1 MTYSEIWHRIA
12 TSYDDGEARAI
23 ARILIEELFGL
34 SYADIVCGA
43 TEQLSADDTL
53 RLDTAVRRIEQG
65 EPLQHVLGYAD
76 FCGNRFCVNGS
87 VLIPR
92 PETEWLV
99 DEGAKLMSTTA
110 TSSPKRILDIGTGSG
125 CIAISLKLRLGDAY
139 VEAWDISEE
148 ALRTAQDNAD
158 ALKAEVTFR
167 KRDAL
172 KAEGECLQGGALV
185 SSAPTGQ
192 AMDSINSNEGALVS
206 SAPTEQTMDSINSNE
221 GALVSSAPTG
231 QTMDSINSNEGALV
245 SSAPTGQAMDS
256 INSNEASTTAAPWD
270 LIVSNPPYICDSERS
285 AMDDN
290 VLLHEPHTAL
300 FVPDDDPLR
309 FYRAIAR
316 YALLTL
322 NTGGSLLFECN
333 TRYAEATGTMLRDMG
348 FEEVTVSDD
357 CFNLPRFVRGKQP
370 LPTLPV
376 GEGLVT
382 QGEANCRRLRH
393 SCRSHW
399 QLK

>member
-34 SYADIVCGA
+34 SYTDIVCGA

-99 DEGAKLMSTTA
+99 DEGAKLMSGCIA
-110 TSSPKRILDIGTGSG
+110 SDEMQHKAPHSPKRILDIGTGSG

-158 ALKAEVTFR
+158 ALKAEVVFR

-172 KAEGECLQGGALV
+172 RA
-185 SSAPTGQ
+185 
-192 AMDSINSNEGALVS
+192 DN
-206 SAPTEQTMDSINSNE
+206 
-221 GALVSSAPTG
+221 
-231 QTMDSINSNEGALV
+231 
-245 SSAPTGQAMDS
+245 
-256 INSNEASTTAAPWD
+256 TAAPWD

-322 NTGGSLLFECN
+322 NIGGSLLFECN
-333 TRYAEATGTMLRDMG
+333 TRYAEATGTMLSDMG
-348 FEEVTVSDD
+348 FEEVTISDD
-357 CFNLPRFVRGKQP
+357 CFNLPRFVRGTSPSQP
-370 LPTLPV
+370 SPS
-376 GEGLVT
+376 GR
-382 QGEANCRRLRH
+382 A
-393 SCRSHW
+393 
-399 QLK
+399 

>member
-76 FCGNRFCVNGS
+76 FCGNRFSVNGS

-99 DEGAKLMSTTA
+99 DEGAKLMDGCIASDETQHKA
-110 TSSPKRILDIGTGSG
+110 PHSPKRILDIGTGSG

-158 ALKAEVTFR
+158 ALKAEVVFR

-172 KAEGECLQGGALV
+172 RAEGECLQGGALV

-245 SSAPTGQAMDS
+245 SSAPTEQAMDS
-256 INSNEASTTAAPWD
+256 INYSEANILAAPWD
-270 LIVSNPPYICDSERS
+270 LIVSNPPYICNSERS

-333 TRYAEATGTMLRDMG
+333 TRYAEATGAMLRDMG

-357 CFNLPRFVRGKQP
+357 CFNLPRFVRGSSPSQP
-370 LPTLPV
+370 SPSGRAWLPK
-376 GEGLVT
+376 
-382 QGEANCRRLRH
+382 A
-393 SCRSHW
+393 
-399 QLK
+399 

>member
-99 DEGAKLMSTTA
+99 DEGAKLMDGCIASDETQHKA
-110 TSSPKRILDIGTGSG
+110 PHSPKRILDIGTGSG

-172 KAEGECLQGGALV
+172 KAEEEGCSEEECLQGGALV

-192 AMDSINSNEGALVS
+192 AMDSINYS
-206 SAPTEQTMDSINSNE
+206 
-221 GALVSSAPTG
+221 
-231 QTMDSINSNEGALV
+231 
-245 SSAPTGQAMDS
+245 
-256 INSNEASTTAAPWD
+256 EANILAAPWD

-322 NTGGSLLFECN
+322 NIGSNLLFECN
-333 TRYAEATGTMLRDMG
+333 TRYAEATGKMLSDMG

-357 CFNLPRFVRGKQP
+357 CFNLPRFVRGSSPSQP
-370 LPTLPV
+370 AAPPNPPRR
-376 GEGLVT
+376 GGLSYP
-382 QGEANCRRLRH
+382 R
-393 SCRSHW
+393 
-399 QLK
+399 

>member
-99 DEGAKLMSTTA
+99 DEGAKLMDGCIASDETQHKA
-110 TSSPKRILDIGTGSG
+110 PHSPKRILDIGTGSG

-172 KAEGECLQGGALV
+172 KAEEEGCSEEECLQGGALV

-192 AMDSINSNEGALVS
+192 AMDSINYS
-206 SAPTEQTMDSINSNE
+206 
-221 GALVSSAPTG
+221 
-231 QTMDSINSNEGALV
+231 
-245 SSAPTGQAMDS
+245 
-256 INSNEASTTAAPWD
+256 EANILAAPWD

-322 NTGGSLLFECN
+322 NIGSNLLFECN
-333 TRYAEATGTMLRDMG
+333 TRYAEATGKMLSDMG

-357 CFNLPRFVRGKQP
+357 CFNLPRFVRGSSPSQP
-370 LPTLPV
+370 AAPPTPPRR
-376 GEGLVT
+376 GGLSYP
-382 QGEANCRRLRH
+382 R
-393 SCRSHW
+393 
-399 QLK
+399 

>member
-43 TEQLSADDTL
+43 TDQLSADDTL

-76 FCGNRFCVNGS
+76 FCGNRFSVNSS

-158 ALKAEVTFR
+158 ALKAEVAFR
-167 KRDAL
+167 KKDAL
-172 KAEGECLQGGALV
+172 KAEEEGCSEEECLQGGALV

-192 AMDSINSNEGALVS
+192 
-206 SAPTEQTMDSINSNE
+206 TK
-221 GALVSSAPTG
+221 
-231 QTMDSINSNEGALV
+231 
-245 SSAPTGQAMDS
+245 DS
-256 INSNEASTTAAPWD
+256 INSNEANILAAPWD

-357 CFNLPRFVRGKQP
+357 CFNLPRFVRGRK
-370 LPTLPV
+370 
-376 GEGLVT
+376 
-382 QGEANCRRLRH
+382 N
-393 SCRSHW
+393 SHN
-399 QLK
+399 Q

>member
-99 DEGAKLMSTTA
+99 DEGAKLMDGYIASDETQHKA
-110 TSSPKRILDIGTGSG
+110 PHSPKRILDIGTGSG

-158 ALKAEVTFR
+158 ALKAEVVFR

-185 SSAPTGQ
+185 SSAPTEQ
-192 AMDSINSNEGALVS
+192 AMDSINYS
-206 SAPTEQTMDSINSNE
+206 
-221 GALVSSAPTG
+221 
-231 QTMDSINSNEGALV
+231 
-245 SSAPTGQAMDS
+245 
-256 INSNEASTTAAPWD
+256 EANILAAPWD

-322 NTGGSLLFECN
+322 NIGGSLLFECN
-333 TRYAEATGTMLRDMG
+333 TRYAEATGTMLSDMG

-357 CFNLPRFVRGKQP
+357 CFNLPRFVRGRK
-370 LPTLPV
+370 
-376 GEGLVT
+376 
-382 QGEANCRRLRH
+382 N
-393 SCRSHW
+393 SHN
-399 QLK
+399 Q

>member
-158 ALKAEVTFR
+158 ALKAEVVFR

-172 KAEGECLQGGALV
+172 RA
-185 SSAPTGQ
+185 
-192 AMDSINSNEGALVS
+192 DNI
-206 SAPTEQTMDSINSNE
+206 
-221 GALVSSAPTG
+221 
-231 QTMDSINSNEGALV
+231 
-245 SSAPTGQAMDS
+245 
-256 INSNEASTTAAPWD
+256 AAPWD

-309 FYRAIAR
+309 FYRAIAH

-322 NTGGSLLFECN
+322 NIGGSLLFECN
-333 TRYAEATGTMLRDMG
+333 TRYAEATGKMLSDMG

-357 CFNLPRFVRGKQP
+357 CFNLPRFVRGSSPSQP
-370 LPTLPV
+370 AAPPNPPRR
-376 GEGLVT
+376 GGL
-382 QGEANCRRLRH
+382 
-393 SCRSHW
+393 S
-399 QLK
+399 

>member
-34 SYADIVCGA
+34 SYTDIVCGA

-148 ALRTAQDNAD
+148 ALRTAQNNAD
-158 ALKAEVTFR
+158 ALKAEVVFR

-172 KAEGECLQGGALV
+172 RAEGECLQGGALV
-185 SSAPTGQ
+185 SSAPTEQ
-192 AMDSINSNEGALVS
+192 AMDY
-206 SAPTEQTMDSINSNE
+206 
-221 GALVSSAPTG
+221 
-231 QTMDSINSNEGALV
+231 
-245 SSAPTGQAMDS
+245 
-256 INSNEASTTAAPWD
+256 EASTTTAPWD

-322 NTGGSLLFECN
+322 NIGGSLLFECN

-357 CFNLPRFVRGKQP
+357 CFNLPRFVRGRK
-370 LPTLPV
+370 
-376 GEGLVT
+376 
-382 QGEANCRRLRH
+382 N
-393 SCRSHW
+393 SHN
-399 QLK
+399 Q

>member
-148 ALRTAQDNAD
+148 ALRTAESNAQ

-172 KAEGECLQGGALV
+172 KAEEEDCSEEECLQGGALV
-185 SSAPTGQ
+185 SSAT
-192 AMDSINSNEGALVS
+192 
-206 SAPTEQTMDSINSNE
+206 TEQTMDSINSNE
-221 GALVSSAPTG
+221 GALVSSAPT
-231 QTMDSINSNEGALV
+231 E
-245 SSAPTGQAMDS
+245 QAMDS
-256 INSNEASTTAAPWD
+256 INYSEANILAAPWD

-322 NTGGSLLFECN
+322 NIGGSLLFECN
-333 TRYAEATGTMLRDMG
+333 TRYAEATGAMLRDMG

-357 CFNLPRFVRGKQP
+357 CFNLPRFVRGRK
-370 LPTLPV
+370 
-376 GEGLVT
+376 
-382 QGEANCRRLRH
+382 N
-393 SCRSHW
+393 SHN
-399 QLK
+399 Q

>member
-34 SYADIVCGA
+34 SYTDIVCGA
-43 TEQLSADDTL
+43 TDELSADDTL

-76 FCGNRFCVNGS
+76 FCGNRFSVNAS

-99 DEGAKLMSTTA
+99 DEGERLMNGAANAALSA
-110 TSSPKRILDIGTGSG
+110 PKRILDIGTGSG

-148 ALRTAQDNAD
+148 ALRTAESNAK
-158 ALKAEVTFR
+158 ALEAEVAFC

-172 KAEGECLQGGALV
+172 RAEE
-185 SSAPTGQ
+185 S
-192 AMDSINSNEGALVS
+192 
-206 SAPTEQTMDSINSNE
+206 
-221 GALVSSAPTG
+221 
-231 QTMDSINSNEGALV
+231 
-245 SSAPTGQAMDS
+245 
-256 INSNEASTTAAPWD
+256 AAPWN
-270 LIVSNPPYICDSERS
+270 LIVSNPPYICDSER
-285 AMDDN
+285 ADMDDN

-316 YALLTL
+316 YALRSLS
-322 NTGGSLLFECN
+322 NGGSLLFECN
-333 TRYAEATGTMLRDMG
+333 TRYAEATGEMIREMG
-348 FEEVTVSDD
+348 FENVTVNDD
-357 CFNLPRFVRGKQP
+357 CFGLPRFVKGSSPSQ
-370 LPTLPV
+370 
-376 GEGLVT
+376 
-382 QGEANCRRLRH
+382 
-393 SCRSHW
+393 
-399 QLK
+399 

>member
-12 TSYDDGEARAI
+12 TSYEDGEARAI

-34 SYADIVCGA
+34 SYTDIVCGA
-43 TEQLSADDTL
+43 TDQLSADDTL

-76 FCGNRFCVNGS
+76 FCGNHFGVNAS

-99 DEGAKLMSTTA
+99 DEGERLMNSA
-110 TSSPKRILDIGTGSG
+110 SNAAPSAPKRILDIGTGSG
-125 CIAISLKLRLGDAY
+125 CIAISLKLRLGEAY

-148 ALRTAQDNAD
+148 ALRTAESNAK
-158 ALKAEVTFR
+158 ALKAEVAFC

-172 KAEGECLQGGALV
+172 RAEESV
-185 SSAPTGQ
+185 
-192 AMDSINSNEGALVS
+192 
-206 SAPTEQTMDSINSNE
+206 
-221 GALVSSAPTG
+221 
-231 QTMDSINSNEGALV
+231 
-245 SSAPTGQAMDS
+245 
-256 INSNEASTTAAPWD
+256 APWD
-270 LIVSNPPYICDSERS
+270 LIVSNPPYICDSERA

-316 YALLTL
+316 YALRSLS
-322 NTGGSLLFECN
+322 NGGSLLFECN
-333 TRYAEATGTMLRDMG
+333 TRYAEATGEMMREMG
-348 FEEVTVSDD
+348 FEDVMVNDD
-357 CFNLPRFVRGKQP
+357 CFGLPRFVRGSSPSQ
-370 LPTLPV
+370 
-376 GEGLVT
+376 
-382 QGEANCRRLRH
+382 
-393 SCRSHW
+393 
-399 QLK
+399 

>member
-12 TSYDDGEARAI
+12 TSYDDSEARAI

-76 FCGNRFCVNGS
+76 FCGNRFCVNSS

-99 DEGAKLMSTTA
+99 DEGAKLMDGCIASDKTQHKA
-110 TSSPKRILDIGTGSG
+110 PRSPKRILDIGTGSG

-158 ALKAEVTFR
+158 ALKAEVAFR
-167 KRDAL
+167 KKDAL
-172 KAEGECLQGGALV
+172 RA
-185 SSAPTGQ
+185 
-192 AMDSINSNEGALVS
+192 DN
-206 SAPTEQTMDSINSNE
+206 
-221 GALVSSAPTG
+221 
-231 QTMDSINSNEGALV
+231 
-245 SSAPTGQAMDS
+245 
-256 INSNEASTTAAPWD
+256 TAAPWD

-322 NTGGSLLFECN
+322 NIGGSLLFECN

-357 CFNLPRFVRGKQP
+357 CFNLPRFVRGRK
-370 LPTLPV
+370 
-376 GEGLVT
+376 
-382 QGEANCRRLRH
+382 N
-393 SCRSHW
+393 SHN
-399 QLK
+399 Q

>member
-34 SYADIVCGA
+34 SYTDIVCGA

-65 EPLQHVLGYAD
+65 EPLQHVLGHAD

-148 ALRTAQDNAD
+148 ALRTAQNNAD
-158 ALKAEVTFR
+158 ALKAEVVFR

-172 KAEGECLQGGALV
+172 RAEGECLQGGALV
-185 SSAPTGQ
+185 SSAPTEQ
-192 AMDSINSNEGALVS
+192 AMDY
-206 SAPTEQTMDSINSNE
+206 
-221 GALVSSAPTG
+221 
-231 QTMDSINSNEGALV
+231 
-245 SSAPTGQAMDS
+245 
-256 INSNEASTTAAPWD
+256 EASTTAAPWD

-322 NTGGSLLFECN
+322 NIGGSLLFECN

-357 CFNLPRFVRGKQP
+357 CFNLPRFVRGSSPSQP
-370 LPTLPV
+370 SPS
-376 GEGLVT
+376 GR
-382 QGEANCRRLRH
+382 A
-393 SCRSHW
+393 
-399 QLK
+399 

>member
-76 FCGNRFCVNGS
+76 FCGNRFSVNGS

-99 DEGAKLMSTTA
+99 DEGAKLMNGCIASDETQHKA
-110 TSSPKRILDIGTGSG
+110 PHSPKRILDIGTGSG

-158 ALKAEVTFR
+158 ALKAEVVFR

-172 KAEGECLQGGALV
+172 KAEEEGYSEEECLQG
-185 SSAPTGQ
+185 
-192 AMDSINSNEGALVS
+192 
-206 SAPTEQTMDSINSNE
+206 
-221 GALVSSAPTG
+221 
-231 QTMDSINSNEGALV
+231 GALV

-322 NTGGSLLFECN
+322 NIGGSLLFECN
-333 TRYAEATGTMLRDMG
+333 TRYAEATGKMLSDMG

-357 CFNLPRFVRGKQP
+357 CFSLPRFVRGRK
-370 LPTLPV
+370 
-376 GEGLVT
+376 
-382 QGEANCRRLRH
+382 N
-393 SCRSHW
+393 SHN
-399 QLK
+399 Q

>member
-99 DEGAKLMSTTA
+99 NEGAKLMNAAPNAAPSA
-110 TSSPKRILDIGTGSG
+110 PKRILDIGTGSG
-125 CIAISLKLRLGDAY
+125 CIAISLKLRLGEAY

-148 ALRTAQDNAD
+148 ALRTAESNAK
-158 ALKAEVTFR
+158 ALKAEVAFR

-172 KAEGECLQGGALV
+172 RAEEEGCAGEECLQGGALV
-185 SSAPTGQ
+185 LRSALPL
-192 AMDSINSNEGALVS
+192 ARAR
-206 SAPTEQTMDSINSNE
+206 SAPTEQVRDFINYS
-221 GALVSSAPTG
+221 
-231 QTMDSINSNEGALV
+231 
-245 SSAPTGQAMDS
+245 
-256 INSNEASTTAAPWD
+256 EANTPAAPWN

-316 YALLTL
+316 YALRSLS
-322 NTGGSLLFECN
+322 NGGSLLFECN
-333 TRYAEATGTMLRDMG
+333 TRYAEATGEMMREMG
-348 FEEVTVSDD
+348 FEDVTVSDD
-357 CFNLPRFVRGKQP
+357 CFGLPRFVKGSSPSQSPSQP
-370 LPTLPV
+370 SPS
-376 GEGLVT
+376 GR
-382 QGEANCRRLRH
+382 A
-393 SCRSHW
+393 
-399 QLK
+399 

>member
-99 DEGAKLMSTTA
+99 DEGAKLMDGCIASDETQHKA
-110 TSSPKRILDIGTGSG
+110 PHSPKRILDIGTGSG

-139 VEAWDISEE
+139 VEAWDISEK
-148 ALRTAQDNAD
+148 ALRTAESNAQ

-172 KAEGECLQGGALV
+172 KAEEECLQGGALV
-185 SSAPTGQ
+185 SSAPTEQ
-192 AMDSINSNEGALVS
+192 AMDY
-206 SAPTEQTMDSINSNE
+206 
-221 GALVSSAPTG
+221 
-231 QTMDSINSNEGALV
+231 
-245 SSAPTGQAMDS
+245 
-256 INSNEASTTAAPWD
+256 EASTTAAPWD
-270 LIVSNPPYICDSERS
+270 LIVSNPPYICNSERS

-322 NTGGSLLFECN
+322 NIGGSLLFECN
-333 TRYAEATGTMLRDMG
+333 TRYAEATGTMLSDMG

-357 CFNLPRFVRGKQP
+357 CFNLPRFVRGRK
-370 LPTLPV
+370 
-376 GEGLVT
+376 
-382 QGEANCRRLRH
+382 N
-393 SCRSHW
+393 SHN
-399 QLK
+399 Q

>member
-76 FCGNRFCVNGS
+76 FCGNRFSVNGS

-99 DEGAKLMSTTA
+99 DEGAKLMDGCIASDETQHKA
-110 TSSPKRILDIGTGSG
+110 PYSPKRILDIGTGSG

-158 ALKAEVTFR
+158 ALKVEVVFI

-172 KAEGECLQGGALV
+172 RA
-185 SSAPTGQ
+185 
-192 AMDSINSNEGALVS
+192 DN
-206 SAPTEQTMDSINSNE
+206 
-221 GALVSSAPTG
+221 
-231 QTMDSINSNEGALV
+231 
-245 SSAPTGQAMDS
+245 
-256 INSNEASTTAAPWD
+256 TAAPWD

-322 NTGGSLLFECN
+322 NPGGTLLFECN
-333 TRYAEATGTMLRDMG
+333 TRYAEATGTMLSDMG

-357 CFNLPRFVRGKQP
+357 CFNLPRFVRGRSPSQP
-370 LPTLPV
+370 SPS
-376 GEGLVT
+376 GR
-382 QGEANCRRLRH
+382 A
-393 SCRSHW
+393 
-399 QLK
+399 

>member
-34 SYADIVCGA
+34 SYTDIVCGA

-99 DEGAKLMSTTA
+99 DEGAKLMSGCIA
-110 TSSPKRILDIGTGSG
+110 SDEMQHKAPHSPKRILDIGTGSG

-158 ALKAEVTFR
+158 ALKAKVVFR

-172 KAEGECLQGGALV
+172 RA
-185 SSAPTGQ
+185 
-192 AMDSINSNEGALVS
+192 DN
-206 SAPTEQTMDSINSNE
+206 
-221 GALVSSAPTG
+221 
-231 QTMDSINSNEGALV
+231 
-245 SSAPTGQAMDS
+245 
-256 INSNEASTTAAPWD
+256 TAAPWD

-333 TRYAEATGTMLRDMG
+333 TRYAEATRTMLSDMG

-357 CFNLPRFVRGKQP
+357 CFNLPRFVRGRKNSPSQP
-370 LPTLPV
+370 SPS
-376 GEGLVT
+376 GR
-382 QGEANCRRLRH
+382 A
-393 SCRSHW
+393 
-399 QLK
+399 

>member
-12 TSYDDGEARAI
+12 TSYEDGEARAI

-34 SYADIVCGA
+34 SYTDIVCGA
-43 TEQLSADDTL
+43 TDQLSADDTL

-76 FCGNRFCVNGS
+76 FCGNHFGVNAS

-99 DEGAKLMSTTA
+99 DEGERLINGASNA
-110 TSSPKRILDIGTGSG
+110 APSAPKRILDIGTGSG
-125 CIAISLKLRLGDAY
+125 CIAISLKLRLGEAY

-148 ALRTAQDNAD
+148 ALRTAESNAK
-158 ALKAEVTFR
+158 ALKAEVAFC

-172 KAEGECLQGGALV
+172 RAEESV
-185 SSAPTGQ
+185 
-192 AMDSINSNEGALVS
+192 
-206 SAPTEQTMDSINSNE
+206 
-221 GALVSSAPTG
+221 
-231 QTMDSINSNEGALV
+231 
-245 SSAPTGQAMDS
+245 
-256 INSNEASTTAAPWD
+256 APWD
-270 LIVSNPPYICDSERS
+270 LIVSNPPYICDSERA

-316 YALLTL
+316 YALRSLS
-322 NTGGSLLFECN
+322 NGGSLLFECN
-333 TRYAEATGTMLRDMG
+333 TRYAEATGEMMREMG
-348 FEEVTVSDD
+348 FEGVTVNDD
-357 CFNLPRFVRGKQP
+357 CFGLPRFVKGSSPSQ
-370 LPTLPV
+370 
-376 GEGLVT
+376 
-382 QGEANCRRLRH
+382 
-393 SCRSHW
+393 
-399 QLK
+399 

>member
-110 TSSPKRILDIGTGSG
+110 TPSPKRILDIGTGSG

-172 KAEGECLQGGALV
+172 RAEGECLQGGALV

-192 AMDSINSNEGALVS
+192 
-206 SAPTEQTMDSINSNE
+206 TK
-221 GALVSSAPTG
+221 
-231 QTMDSINSNEGALV
+231 
-245 SSAPTGQAMDS
+245 DS

-309 FYRAIAR
+309 FYHAIAR

-322 NTGGSLLFECN
+322 NIGGSLLFECN
-333 TRYAEATGTMLRDMG
+333 TRYAEATGAMLRDMG

-357 CFNLPRFVRGKQP
+357 CFGLPRFVRGSSPSQSAAP
-370 LPTLPV
+370 PNPPRR
-376 GEGLVT
+376 GGL
-382 QGEANCRRLRH
+382 
-393 SCRSHW
+393 S
-399 QLK
+399 

>member
-12 TSYDDGEARAI
+12 TSYDDSEARAI

-76 FCGNRFCVNGS
+76 FCGNRFSVNSS

-99 DEGAKLMSTTA
+99 DEGAKLMDGCIASDETQHKA
-110 TSSPKRILDIGTGSG
+110 PHSPKRILDIGTGSG

-158 ALKAEVTFR
+158 ALKAEVVFR

-172 KAEGECLQGGALV
+172 RA
-185 SSAPTGQ
+185 
-192 AMDSINSNEGALVS
+192 DN
-206 SAPTEQTMDSINSNE
+206 
-221 GALVSSAPTG
+221 
-231 QTMDSINSNEGALV
+231 
-245 SSAPTGQAMDS
+245 
-256 INSNEASTTAAPWD
+256 TAAPWD

-285 AMDDN
+285 TMDDN

-322 NTGGSLLFECN
+322 NIGGSLLFECN
-333 TRYAEATGTMLRDMG
+333 TRYAEATGKMLSDMG

-357 CFNLPRFVRGKQP
+357 CFGLPRFVRGSSPSQSAAP
-370 LPTLPV
+370 PNPPRR
-376 GEGLVT
+376 GGL
-382 QGEANCRRLRH
+382 
-393 SCRSHW
+393 S
-399 QLK
+399 

>member
-99 DEGAKLMSTTA
+99 DEGAKLMDGCIASDETQHKA
-110 TSSPKRILDIGTGSG
+110 PHSPKRILDIGTGSG

-158 ALKAEVTFR
+158 ALKAEVVFR

-172 KAEGECLQGGALV
+172 RA
-185 SSAPTGQ
+185 
-192 AMDSINSNEGALVS
+192 DN
-206 SAPTEQTMDSINSNE
+206 
-221 GALVSSAPTG
+221 
-231 QTMDSINSNEGALV
+231 
-245 SSAPTGQAMDS
+245 
-256 INSNEASTTAAPWD
+256 TAAPWD
-270 LIVSNPPYICDSERS
+270 LIVSNPPYICNSERS

-322 NTGGSLLFECN
+322 NIGGSLLFECN

-357 CFNLPRFVRGKQP
+357 CFNLPRFVRGRK
-370 LPTLPV
+370 
-376 GEGLVT
+376 
-382 QGEANCRRLRH
+382 N
-393 SCRSHW
+393 SHN
-399 QLK
+399 Q

>member
-43 TEQLSADDTL
+43 TDQLSADDTL

-99 DEGAKLMSTTA
+99 DEGAKLMSDGNTPTDIKKPK
-110 TSSPKRILDIGTGSG
+110 SKRILDIGTGSG

-158 ALKAEVTFR
+158 ALKAEVVFR

-172 KAEGECLQGGALV
+172 KAEEEGCSEEECLQGGALV

-192 AMDSINSNEGALVS
+192 AMDSINYS
-206 SAPTEQTMDSINSNE
+206 
-221 GALVSSAPTG
+221 
-231 QTMDSINSNEGALV
+231 
-245 SSAPTGQAMDS
+245 
-256 INSNEASTTAAPWD
+256 EANILAAPWD

-322 NTGGSLLFECN
+322 NIGGSLLFECN

-357 CFNLPRFVRGKQP
+357 CFNLPRFVRGSSPSQP
-370 LPTLPV
+370 SPSGRAWLPK
-376 GEGLVT
+376 
-382 QGEANCRRLRH
+382 A
-393 SCRSHW
+393 
-399 QLK
+399 

>member
-158 ALKAEVTFR
+158 ALKAEVVFR

-172 KAEGECLQGGALV
+172 RA
-185 SSAPTGQ
+185 
-192 AMDSINSNEGALVS
+192 DN
-206 SAPTEQTMDSINSNE
+206 
-221 GALVSSAPTG
+221 
-231 QTMDSINSNEGALV
+231 
-245 SSAPTGQAMDS
+245 
-256 INSNEASTTAAPWD
+256 TAAPWD

-322 NTGGSLLFECN
+322 NIGGSLLFECN
-333 TRYAEATGTMLRDMG
+333 TRYAEATGKMLSDMG

-357 CFNLPRFVRGKQP
+357 CFSLPRFVRGRKM
-370 LPTLPV
+370 
-376 GEGLVT
+376 G
-382 QGEANCRRLRH
+382 
-393 SCRSHW
+393 
-399 QLK
+399 KK

>member
-99 DEGAKLMSTTA
+99 DEGAKLMDGCIASDETQHKA
-110 TSSPKRILDIGTGSG
+110 PHSPKRILDIGTGSG

-158 ALKAEVTFR
+158 ALKAEVVFR

-172 KAEGECLQGGALV
+172 RAEKECCSKEECLQGGALV

-192 AMDSINSNEGALVS
+192 
-206 SAPTEQTMDSINSNE
+206 T
-221 GALVSSAPTG
+221 
-231 QTMDSINSNEGALV
+231 
-245 SSAPTGQAMDS
+245 MDS

-322 NTGGSLLFECN
+322 NPGGTLLFECN
-333 TRYAEATGTMLRDMG
+333 TRYAETTGTMLRDMG

-357 CFNLPRFVRGKQP
+357 CFNLPRFVRGSSPSQPSPSGRAWLPKVKQ
-370 LPTLPV
+370 TV
-376 GEGLVT
+376 GGYGIPAVAI
-382 QGEANCRRLRH
+382 GN
-393 SCRSHW
+393 
-399 QLK
+399 

>member
-99 DEGAKLMSTTA
+99 DEGAKLMDGCIASDETQHKA
-110 TSSPKRILDIGTGSG
+110 PHSPKRILDIGTGSG

-148 ALRTAQDNAD
+148 ALRTAESNAQ

-172 KAEGECLQGGALV
+172 KAEEEDCSEEECLQGGALV
-185 SSAPTGQ
+185 SSAT
-192 AMDSINSNEGALVS
+192 
-206 SAPTEQTMDSINSNE
+206 TEQTMDSINSNE
-221 GALVSSAPTG
+221 GALVSSAPT
-231 QTMDSINSNEGALV
+231 E
-245 SSAPTGQAMDS
+245 QAMDS
-256 INSNEASTTAAPWD
+256 INYSEANILAAPWD

-322 NTGGSLLFECN
+322 NIGGSLLFECN
-333 TRYAEATGTMLRDMG
+333 TRYAEATGKMLSDMG

-357 CFNLPRFVRGKQP
+357 CFNLPRFVRGSSPSQP
-370 LPTLPV
+370 AAPPNPPRR
-376 GEGLVT
+376 GGLVT
-382 QGEANCRRLRH
+382 QGLERPKKAYH
-393 SCRSHW
+393 P
-399 QLK
+399 KA